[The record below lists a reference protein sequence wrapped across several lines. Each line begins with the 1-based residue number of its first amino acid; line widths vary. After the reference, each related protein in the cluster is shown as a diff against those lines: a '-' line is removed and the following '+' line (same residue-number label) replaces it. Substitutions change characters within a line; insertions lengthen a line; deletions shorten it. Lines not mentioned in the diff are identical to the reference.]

1 MTYRSKLMSLLR
13 WVLLLVASAATL
25 FVVVVTFRNWR
36 ADAAWQRVI
45 ADHAARGDP
54 LAYAAHEAAP
64 MPVNRNFFQ
73 TPLLVTVLA
82 ADDPTVWTK
91 NTVDALRRPFPY
103 SVGTGWWHSGRFLDL
118 AAAQRDLEKA
128 GALTPDARRT
138 PAEAVLA
145 ALEPWRA
152 ALDELRRAA
161 QMRPESRL
169 DELPNDENA
178 RQNDQSFGRNLRR
191 MSIMERY
198 ANALGVRASAELATG
213 RVDEALADTV
223 ALLRFLQGINE
234 WEKTG
239 VPFGLL
245 GSAVQPY
252 WEGLQR
258 HIWSEP
264 QLAAL
269 QAEFARLRPLQARV
283 RILRRERALTLRYI
297 EEPPNRV
304 AELGVDWYDGIRQ
317 FFDNGWLNR
326 AAMQQNRM
334 DFCRYYDAA
343 VLAGIDTV
351 ADRVVMD
358 RSTSSLQEMEAQ
370 TRNAKFADDLPGRIP
385 SVLSQS
391 PHLSNQL
398 ENDLLGL
405 RNIVMMEMPVRCLIA
420 SCALERYRLAH
431 GSYPERLAEVAV
443 FLAGQT
449 PRDPVDGEPLR
460 YVRTSPD
467 TYKLY
472 SIGLNAR
479 DDGGTVYVPER
490 PKKGAPAVHHRLTD
504 VPPGDWVWPQLA
516 GKLPD

>member
-1 MTYRSKLMSLLR
+1 MTYQSKLISLLR

-25 FVVVVTFRNWR
+25 FVVVVTFRNWH

-45 ADHAARGDP
+45 AEHTDRGDS

-64 MPVNRNFFQ
+64 VPDDRNFFQ
-73 TPLLVTVLA
+73 TPLLITVLA
-82 ADDPTVWTK
+82 ADDRTVWAK

-128 GALTPDARRT
+128 GVLAPDARRT

-169 DELPNDENA
+169 DELPNDENTQ
-178 RQNDQSFGRNLRR
+178 QNDQSLGRNLRR

-198 ANALGVRASAELATG
+198 ANALGVRACAELAAG

-223 ALLRFLQGINE
+223 AILRFLQGISE
-234 WEKTG
+234 WEQTG
-239 VPFGLL
+239 VPSGIV

-258 HIWSEP
+258 HAWSEP
-264 QLAAL
+264 QLVAL
-269 QAEFARLRPLQARV
+269 QAEFAQLRPLQSQA

-297 EEPPNRV
+297 EEQPNRV
-304 AELGVDWYDGIRQ
+304 AEFGVDWYDGIRR
-317 FFDNGWLNR
+317 FFGNGWLTR
-326 AAMQQNRM
+326 AAMQQNRI

-351 ADRVVMD
+351 TDRVVMD
-358 RSTSSLQEMEAQ
+358 RVTSSLQDLVEVLILKKH
-370 TRNAKFADDLPGRIP
+370 TADNTPIRVRSALLQP
-385 SVLSQS
+385 S
-391 PHLSNQL
+391 N
-398 ENDLLGL
+398 GL
-405 RNIVMMEMPVRCLIA
+405 WNNLFGIRNIVMLEMPVRCLIA

-431 GSYPERLAEVAV
+431 GSYPEHLAEVAV

-449 PRDPVDGEPLR
+449 PRDPINGEPLR
-460 YVRTSPD
+460 YVRTGPD

-479 DDGGTVYVPER
+479 DDGGTEYVPER
-490 PKKGAPAVHHRLTD
+490 PVKGVPFVKRGITD

>member
-13 WVLLLVASAATL
+13 WGLLLVASAATL

-45 ADHAARGDP
+45 AEHTDRGDP
-54 LAYAAHEAAP
+54 LAYAAHEAASVP
-64 MPVNRNFFQ
+64 ADRNFFQ

-82 ADDPTVWTK
+82 ADDRTVWTK

-103 SVGTGWWHSGRFLDL
+103 SVGTGWWRSGRCIDL
-118 AAAQRDLEKA
+118 VAAQRDLEKA

-138 PAEAVLA
+138 PAEAILA

-152 ALDELRRAA
+152 ALDELRHAA

-178 RQNDQSFGRNLRR
+178 HQNDQSFGRNLRR

-198 ANALGVRASAELATG
+198 ANALGVRACAELAAG
-213 RVDEALADTV
+213 RVDEALADAV
-223 ALLRFLQGINE
+223 ATLRFLQGLSE
-234 WEKTG
+234 WENAG
-239 VPFGLL
+239 VPFDLV

-258 HIWSEP
+258 HAWSEP
-264 QLAAL
+264 QLATL
-269 QAEFARLRPLQARV
+269 QAEFAQLRPLQSQA

-297 EEPPNRV
+297 EEQPNRA

-317 FFDNGWLNR
+317 FFGNGWLTR
-326 AAMQQNRM
+326 AAMQQNRI
-334 DFCRYYDAA
+334 DFCRYYDDA

-358 RSTSSLQEMEAQ
+358 RVTSSLQDLVEVLILKKH
-370 TRNAKFADDLPGRIP
+370 TADNTPIRVRSALLQP
-385 SVLSQS
+385 S
-391 PHLSNQL
+391 N
-398 ENDLLGL
+398 GL
-405 RNIVMMEMPVRCLIA
+405 WNNLFGIRNILMLEMPVRCLVA

-431 GSYPERLAEVAV
+431 GSYPESLAEVAV

-479 DDGGTVYVPER
+479 DDGGTEYVPER

-516 GKLPD
+516 ANRSD